1 MLFTGR
7 GDWPRLARFYV
18 RVAWL
23 VLSAGLVAGMWWAY
37 EDFTYGQVWHWDPVQ
52 TSVFVLWSFSTAQV
66 HCLRRYKP
74 DGAFSVTHP
83 LLGLLAALA
92 ALGSMI
98 VTRDATLA
106 SSHRYVGDT
115 SQTLLL
121 IVFGM
126 LAALTLAA
134 VVRALWARRRRRVSA
149 REGHVLIWVAIAL
162 FVSFA
167 LVALG
172 HIAEAY
178 VSARLGMPRPAS
190 LKPFFET
197 LTRFATPEEV
207 GYFRA
212 VFAQWDID
220 NFAMNRWLAP
230 LGVAIGLV
238 GGHNFLPLRRAP
250 RWAVSVLVAL
260 AAIVVA
266 LYLRPFAVLYEGAG
280 MTSGKTVAIFPWL
293 DALLVT
299 TAYLAVSAV
308 LWVVLAARGG
318 ARDAAFRRYFL
329 PVGIVHLGVMVALGA
344 GLAATVLDTYAQK
357 LVAYPEDFGAP
368 QRFPGGYA
376 LTVTL
381 DDDGAVRDGMRADAG
396 TLSAFRSIADVGWAL
411 SRDGRVVE
419 ERSGHAIYRDARP
432 PVRGGAGAV
441 RLMCEMIDY
450 RYARAVSASGQM
462 IHPFIHRGL
471 WRDVQVW
478 FPALEYK
485 LDDASTERQA
495 TKVPMVLKVFPMMI
509 WLWIGLVT
517 ALLGALVA
525 ALLAPRIP
533 PPPARP

>member
-1 MLFTGR
+1 
-7 GDWPRLARFYV
+7 
-18 RVAWL
+18 
-23 VLSAGLVAGMWWAY
+23 
-37 EDFTYGQVWHWDPVQ
+37 
-52 TSVFVLWSFSTAQV
+52 
-66 HCLRRYKP
+66 
-74 DGAFSVTHP
+74 
-83 LLGLLAALA
+83 
-92 ALGSMI
+92 
-98 VTRDATLA
+98 
-106 SSHRYVGDT
+106 
-115 SQTLLL
+115 
-121 IVFGM
+121 
-126 LAALTLAA
+126 
-134 VVRALWARRRRRVSA
+134 
-149 REGHVLIWVAIAL
+149 
-162 FVSFA
+162 VSFA

-178 VSARLGMPRPAS
+178 VSARLGLPRPAS

-197 LTRFATPEEV
+197 LIRFAAPEEV
-207 GYFRA
+207 AYFRQ

-250 RWAVSVLVAL
+250 RWVVSAL
-260 AAIVVA
+260 AALAAVLSA
-266 LYLRPFAVLYEGAG
+266 FYLRPFADLYEGVG

-299 TAYLAVSAV
+299 TAYLAASAT

-318 ARDAAFRRYFL
+318 IRDAAFRRYFL
-329 PVGIVHLGVMVALGA
+329 PVGIVHFGVMVALGA
-344 GLAATVLDTYAQK
+344 GLAATVLDSYAQK
-357 LVAYPEDFGAP
+357 LVAYPEDFGTP

-376 LTVTL
+376 LTVML
-381 DDDGAVRDGMRADAG
+381 DGDDTVRDGMRAGAG
-396 TLSAFRSIADVGWAL
+396 TASAFRSIATVGWAL

-478 FPALEYK
+478 FPALEYEV
-485 LDDASTERQA
+485 DGPAPERQA
-495 TKVPMVLKVFPMMI
+495 TKVPMVLKGFPMMTP
-509 WLWIGLVT
+509 LWIGLVM
-517 ALLGALVA
+517 ALLGALIA
-525 ALLAPRIP
+525 ALLAPRP
-533 PPPARP
+533 